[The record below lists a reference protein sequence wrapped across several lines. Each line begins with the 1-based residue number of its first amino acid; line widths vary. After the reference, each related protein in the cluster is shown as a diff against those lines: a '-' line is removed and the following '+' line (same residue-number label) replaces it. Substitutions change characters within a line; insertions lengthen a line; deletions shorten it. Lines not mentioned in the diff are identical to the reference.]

1 LAGDAPEG
9 LCPECL
15 SSVAFSDQSVI
26 ESAATAHF
34 AAVAAATVTAAPGTR
49 IKYFGDYEL
58 LEEIA
63 HGGMGV
69 VWKARQTSLNRI
81 VALKMIRA
89 GALATESEVRR
100 FHREAEAAANLQ
112 HPNIVAIHEVGQH
125 NGQHYFSMDYVEG
138 RDLGALVEREP
149 LLARR
154 AARYVQIIAEAI
166 HFAHQRGTLHRDLK
180 PQNVLIDASDRPRIT
195 DFGLAKLT
203 SDDSRLTQS
212 GVVMGSPSYM
222 PPEQAAGRVAEIG
235 PQSDV
240 YSIGAILF
248 ELLTGRAPFQGST
261 PLSTLREVMESEP
274 TGPRRLNPDVPI
286 DLETICLK
294 CLEKSRTARYHS
306 ARELAD
312 DLGRFLAGEP
322 IVARRASVIRK
333 VVSWSRRHPG
343 VLAAAGA
350 VLVVGLLFGVLY
362 LFEDNQFLRAMQA
375 NPSLRRQ
382 PGPLTP
388 AVEAWSA
395 VNSLVTAAAI
405 WAAIFV
411 SRRALK
417 LDWKEMFNPAAQ
429 FRPRKPIGEKVRTFA
444 AIVGVVALGSGSST
458 LVIVMKAYIWE
469 GTSRFG
475 DWLGVYSSVWFGL
488 TLIALAVRDYR
499 LAVFGAPVRQLD
511 RPQIDEIQQYLM
523 TMHIPGAIRSYRR
536 FFPDASLEE
545 AHSYVLSIAAKLH
558 TESPN
563 KMKPPALSL
572 ANLNWRA
579 IAICAAIEIS
589 LAGAIIVIGG
599 FPQQW
604 QATAYYAATGFLWG
618 LGVLASARLA
628 GFWRRFVAQ
637 CPGLALLVV
646 GPAIKLE
653 FMLAPLFI
661 GMIAGAC
668 IMISGYTRRR
678 PDFRRP

>member
-1 LAGDAPEG
+1 M
-9 LCPECL
+9 
-15 SSVAFSDQSVI
+15 AFSGQSMI

-34 AAVAAATVTAAPGTR
+34 AAAATTAAVAAAPGTR

-112 HPNIVAIHEVGQH
+112 HPNIVAIHEVGEH

-138 RDLGALVEREP
+138 RDLAALVGREP
-149 LLARR
+149 LPARR

-180 PQNVLIDASDRPRIT
+180 PQNVLIDADDRPRIT
-195 DFGLAKLT
+195 DFGLAKLA

-222 PPEQAAGRVAEIG
+222 PPEQAAGRLSEIG

-240 YSIGAILF
+240 YSLGAILF

-261 PLSTLREVMESEP
+261 PLLTLREVMESEP
-274 TGPRRLNPDVPI
+274 IRPRRLNAGVPI

-294 CLEKSRTARYHS
+294 CLEKSPTARYHS

-322 IVARRASVIRK
+322 IVARRASVVRK
-333 VVSWSRRHPG
+333 AVSWSRRHPR

-350 VLVVGLLFGVLY
+350 LLVVGLLFGVLY
-362 LFEDNQFLRAMQA
+362 LFEDNRFLRAKQA
-375 NPSLRRQ
+375 NPALARQ
-382 PGPLTP
+382 PGSLTE
-388 AVEAWSA
+388 AVEALNDINMFAWS
-395 VNSLVTAAAI
+395 AAI
-405 WAAIFV
+405 WMSLFV
-411 SRRALK
+411 NCRARK

-429 FRPRKPIGEKVRTFA
+429 FRPFGPIGERTRTFA
-444 AIVGVVALGSGSST
+444 AIVGSVALASG
-458 LVIVMKAYIWE
+458 LVLLAMLIKAYIWE
-469 GTSRFG
+469 GTSRFV
-475 DWLGVYSSVWFGL
+475 DWGGVYVSVWSGL
-488 TLIALAVRDYR
+488 ALIAQAVRDYR
-499 LAVFGAPVRQLD
+499 LAIYGAPIRQLD
-511 RPQIDEIQQYLM
+511 PVQIDQIEQYLM
-523 TMHIPGAIRSYRR
+523 TMHIPGAIRYYRR
-536 FFPDASLEE
+536 LIPEASLDD
-545 AHSYVLSIAAKLH
+545 ARSYVLRMAARLQAEDPDKL
-558 TESPN
+558 
-563 KMKPPALSL
+563 KPPVLSL
-572 ANLNWRA
+572 ATLNWRA
-579 IAICAAIEIS
+579 IAICATLEAV
-589 LAGAIIVIGG
+589 LTGAIVALGAS
-599 FPQQW
+599 PEW
-604 QATAYYAATGFLWG
+604 QATAYYAAGGFVWG
-618 LGVLASARLA
+618 IGMMASMRLA
-628 GFWRRFVAQ
+628 GFWRRFLAQ
-637 CPGLALLVV
+637 APGLA
-646 GPAIKLE
+646 
-653 FMLAPLFI
+653 MLALGLNLKLGFMIGPLI
-661 GMIAGAC
+661 LGMIAGAC

-678 PDFRRP
+678 PDVRRP